1 MWSKGKEEVEAVG
14 HAKAL
19 WWPGMARQP
28 LPCMGFSSCNVNVG
42 LDWHFSPWHDS
53 ALSGHLAHLETF
65 WVVTASGWKV
75 LLASGGWGPGRLL
88 YTLQGVEQHHSKE

>member
-1 MWSKGKEEVEAVG
+1 MQRPCGGQEWRGSHYPVWASLRVMSK
-14 HAKAL
+14 
-19 WWPGMARQP
+19 
-28 LPCMGFSSCNVNVG
+28 SVG

-88 YTLQGVEQHHSKE
+88 YTLQGIEQHRSKE